1 MARVLENTTKT
12 DVIVVVDVLGAAL
25 NEHLEFSLL
34 SPTDGMFAV
43 GPTSGAVRTT
53 GRRFDREV
61 RGRHELVVEVRSE
74 GGGRGRRSRPRV
86 ARAVVEVD
94 VLDIN
99 DNAPAFVNR
108 PYHAVMSKEAERD
121 STVIQVNTT

>member
-43 GPTSGAVRTT
+43 GPTSGAVR
-53 GRRFDREV
+53 DAIQ
-61 RGRHELVVEVRSE
+61 RHF
-74 GGGRGRRSRPRV
+74 RV
-86 ARAVVEVD
+86 
-94 VLDIN
+94 
-99 DNAPAFVNR
+99 
-108 PYHAVMSKEAERD
+108 
-121 STVIQVNTT
+121 